1 MWPYLVFITF
11 CISSTLSKS
20 LSRCQSFTWRG
31 SVYLLS
37 WSVYYPFWMVACSFP
52 LALITEC
59 GNTKSPQEP
68 SALRMYPH
76 TSSLN
81 DLSHHSLFPHAWRP
95 FVRTIDYS
103 PWIGLCLHIWPFSFR
118 AKCTA
123 ICTASSSA
131 HCEDILSLVS
141 LEIVSERNYNTV
153 TVHCWVH
160 SVQSYPQTRS

>member
-1 MWPYLVFITF
+1 
-11 CISSTLSKS
+11 
-20 LSRCQSFTWRG
+20 
-31 SVYLLS
+31 
-37 WSVYYPFWMVACSFP
+37 MVAC

-59 GNTKSPQEP
+59 GNTKSLQE
-68 SALRMYPH
+68 ALCPTDVSTYFFPKC
-76 TSSLN
+76 
-81 DLSHHSLFPHAWRP
+81 LSHQLLFPHAWQP

-131 HCEDILSLVS
+131 HCEDLLSLVS
-141 LEIVSERNYNTV
+141 LEIVSERNYITV

-160 SVQSYPQTRS
+160 SVQSYPQTRSQQPLVFSQSITGHTPWILSSLVNQSQTTLHEAIGARLGQVTL